1 MNPLNTTGNNLTIQG
16 ENIYYNM
23 FGAEEG
29 IQIFQKKNG
38 SLKEKMIA
46 EDVGE
51 YVVSEKEMY
60 YTMDDEAIEDKGHY
74 DKNPL
79 YKLDLTSGK
88 KKIILQGSMS
98 NVLREDHGNLY
109 CYDIQKKL
117 AIEMSLQ
124 KGEIVYCEN
133 LQEVS

>member
-1 MNPLNTTGNNLTIQG
+1 
-16 ENIYYNM
+16 M